1 MADTDRHPP
10 AALRQRPGVAELLSR
25 PLELDFFAIMRRLQA
40 ENTDEPALGTSL
52 RPSREST
59 RFAQEASLSFPPT
72 SISTAKWNEKRQLLE
87 VVLRFTGLLGPHGPL
102 PAHLTEYVMD
112 RKRHHDDPTIG
123 AFLDLFHHRI
133 FSLFFRAW
141 AVSQPAVDYDRPD
154 ERRHSFYYR
163 SLIGVGTVPPGERD
177 SVPDISRLFF
187 SGWLGGLSRSPDGLA
202 GILSE
207 FLGLPVSVSSF
218 QGSWLELPKES
229 RCRLGQ
235 SRSTGVLGSTC
246 FAGERVW
253 LSHLKFHLR
262 LGPLSWKDYQRL
274 LPGQTAFQQIK
285 DWIRFYVGEEFS
297 WEAQLVLRR
306 DEFVP
311 CQLGGGGRLGWTTWT
326 GTPAPRRDLDDLIL
340 QSH

>member
-1 MADTDRHPP
+1 MADSNRNPSTP
-10 AALRQRPGVAELLSR
+10 LRQRPGVTELLSR
-25 PLELDFFAIMRRLQA
+25 PLELDFFAIIRRLQA
-40 ENTDEPALGTSL
+40 ENDDEPAVGTSL
-52 RPSREST
+52 RPAEESA
-59 RFAQEASLSFPPT
+59 RFAQEATLSFPPT
-72 SISTAKWNEKRQLLE
+72 SISSAKWNEKRDLLE

-112 RKRHHDDPTIG
+112 RKRHHNDPTIG

-141 AVSQPAVDYDRPD
+141 AVNQPTVDFDRAD

-163 SLIGVGTVPPGERD
+163 SLIGVGTVPPEEHD
-177 SVPDISRLFF
+177 SVPDPARLFF
-187 SGWLGGLSRSPDGLA
+187 SGWLGGLSRSPEGLG

-207 FLGLPVSVSSF
+207 FLGVPVSVTNF
-218 QGSWLELPKES
+218 QGSWLELQRES
-229 RCRLGQ
+229 RCRLGE
-235 SRSTGVLGSTC
+235 SRSTGVLGSSC

-253 LSHLKFHLR
+253 LSHLKFRLR
-262 LGPLSWKDYQRL
+262 IGPLTWDNYQRL
-274 LPGQTAFQQIK
+274 LPGETAFRQVK

-306 DEFVP
+306 DEFRP
-311 CQLGGGGRLGWTTWT
+311 CQLGGGARLGWTSWS
-326 GTPAPRRDLDDLIL
+326 GTPEKHRDLDDLIL